1 MVWFGK
7 MNEGGEIRGQKEH
20 EENQEE
26 EEEEEPIQRE
36 DVSLVSRF
44 HFAAFFNDRQTFV
57 SSNSREALEQ
67 DQKKHSGPLVK
78 V

>member
-1 MVWFGK
+1 MVWFGRI
-7 MNEGGEIRGQKEH
+7 NEGGEIRGQKEH

-26 EEEEEPIQRE
+26 EEAIQRE
-36 DVSLVSRF
+36 DVSVVSRF

-67 DQKKHSGPLVK
+67 FPSAEHSGPWVK

>member
-1 MVWFGK
+1 

-26 EEEEEPIQRE
+26 EEAIQRE
-36 DVSLVSRF
+36 DVSVVSRF

-57 SSNSREALEQ
+57 LSNSREALEQ
-67 DQKKHSGPLVK
+67 FPSAEHSGP
-78 V
+78 